1 MDKQRC
7 VHVWH
12 GPNLQALGTRQPET
26 YGSTTEQA
34 IIDRLRLLAKPLGW
48 DVVFLQS
55 NHEGVLLDAIDRA
68 RGDGIDAAIIN
79 PGAWTHYSLALRDAL
94 AMLSCPIVE
103 VHISNVYAR
112 EPFRQ
117 QSVTAPIAWGVIT
130 GLGVLGYE
138 LALHAV
144 HARINGQRQGGGV
157 SG

>member
-1 MDKQRC
+1 
-7 VHVWH
+7 V
-12 GPNLQALGTRQPET
+12 
-26 YGSTTEQA
+26 TTEQA
-34 IIDRLRLLAKPLGW
+34 IVDRLRALGGPLGV
-48 DVVFLQS
+48 DIVFLQS

-68 RGDGIDAAIIN
+68 RMDGIDAAIIN
-79 PGAWTHYSLALRDAL
+79 PGAWTHYSYALRDAL

-144 HARINGQRQGGGV
+144 HARMRERLGGG
-157 SG
+157 GGG